1 MRKLV
6 DTTFKTERDLDR
18 IKLEGMTLTSI
29 TDKTMSDLSVEEI
42 PAGAITGLTVFAGMD
57 EDTGE
62 AFKTAVVST
71 HDKNYSSGSVVL
83 LNRIEELI
91 DVISDGDCRVDEFG
105 FRFGFSTTNSGNKC
119 LSVDII

>member
-6 DTTFKTERDLDR
+6 STTFKVERALDR

-29 TDKTMSDLSVEEI
+29 TDKTMSALSVEEI
-42 PAGAITGLTVFAGMD
+42 PVGTITGLTVFEGVE

-62 AFKTAVVST
+62 AFNTAVVST

-91 DVISDGDCRVDEFG
+91 DAISDNDCSVEDFG